1 MCSKWRNKTKTSE
14 KEPNGMEI
22 SNLPNKE
29 FKVMIMKMLTEPR
42 RRMDEQSEKINKE
55 LERELIRAE

>member
-1 MCSKWRNKTKTSE
+1 
-14 KEPNGMEI
+14 MEI

-55 LERELIRAE
+55 IEKELIRAEEYRN